1 MIFGVLLTT
10 ILVSSGASP
19 DRSMDALSNLF
30 RDYWEYTLHRNPTF
44 ATYLGDHR
52 WGDLLEDLSDEA
64 QQAHITRLREYR
76 EQVRALDTGALA
88 DSLQLQALLF
98 DRVLTD
104 AIDGARFRGYLM
116 PINQQG
122 GPPIDFPQIIES
134 QPFDTVEQCEAYIR
148 RLRAFPKQADQLLDV
163 MRIGMRERIVP
174 FRGSIEL
181 SVPQTR
187 ALILDDPA
195 LHPMAKIESKLGAS
209 IPPDAKARI
218 LGEIRS
224 AIAEAVIPA
233 YRKIADFLEKEYLPA
248 CRTQPS
254 VASLPDGAERYAY
267 GIRTHTTTNLD

>member
-1 MIFGVLLTT
+1 MKDFAPMIFGVLLTT
-10 ILVSSGASP
+10 ILVTTAP
-19 DRSMDALSNLF
+19 PPERSMEALSNLF
-30 RDYWEYTLHRNPTF
+30 RDYWEYTLRRNPMF

-64 QQAHITRLREYR
+64 QQAHIAHLREHR
-76 EQVRALDTGALA
+76 RVRALETGALA

-98 DRVLTD
+98 DRVLSD
-104 AIDGARFRGYLM
+104 AIDGAHFRGHLM

-134 QPFDTVEQCEAYIR
+134 QPFDTVERCEAYVR

-187 ALILDDPA
+187 ALIFDDPA
-195 LHPMAKIESKLGAS
+195 LHPMAKIESKLAAAS
-209 IPPDAKARI
+209 IPPEAKARI
-218 LGEIRS
+218 LSDVRS
-224 AIAEAVIPA
+224 ALAEAVIPA
-233 YRKIADFLEKEYLPA
+233 
-248 CRTQPS
+248 
-254 VASLPDGAERYAY
+254 
-267 GIRTHTTTNLD
+267 N